1 MLIIICK
8 KHVILLLSMWK
19 TVVLLNIY
27 IFFQDTLYEKNSVYL
42 KQVFCNII
50 NAFIDKTY
58 WPQTLE
64 WLCIYI
70 YIYIY
75 REREREREILY
86 IYTKMLQK
94 YKLLDNKRYKVFH
107 KALFQV
113 V

>member
-8 KHVILLLSMWK
+8 KHVILLLLSMWK

-70 YIYIY
+70 LYIYIY
-75 REREREREILY
+75 REREILY
-86 IYTKMLQK
+86 IQYI
-94 YKLLDNKRYKVFH
+94 Y
-107 KALFQV
+107 
-113 V
+113 